1 MTGYSTHKVKSAP
14 FLVKVTHSKRRG
26 HFTMPV
32 QHYHEHYEIYYL
44 LNGER
49 NYFIQD
55 RIYAIKKG
63 DIVLIYK
70 NVVHRTIDSSIPD
83 HERLLVDFTDEALN
97 AVSSKERALLLQAF
111 DMNSPVI
118 RLEPYEQIMVEH
130 LLNKMLQ
137 EEQAKAP
144 GYNICLRAYLLELL
158 VLLVRLRGQK
168 RKSLAETIE
177 ASDPLH
183 QKISEIVQYING
195 HYSQE
200 LSLTTLSKTFYIS
213 PYYLSRLFKRVTGFN
228 FVEYLNLIRVK
239 EAQKLLQGTDM
250 KIIEVAQRVG
260 FGSVA
265 HFGRTFKSITS
276 LSPSDYRK
284 TFKSTREPATEG

>member
-1 MTGYSTHKVKSAP
+1 MTGSNVHKLKSSP
-14 FLVKVTHSKRRG
+14 FLINVTHSKRQG
-26 HFTMPV
+26 HFSMPV

-70 NVVHRTIDSSIPD
+70 NVVHRTIDSSFPD

-97 AVSSKERALLLQAF
+97 AVSSEERALLLQAF
-111 DMNSPVI
+111 DMSSPVI
-118 RLEPYEQIMVEH
+118 RLEPYEQVMVEH

-144 GYNICLRAYLLELL
+144 GSSICLRAYLLELL
-158 VLLVRLRGQK
+158 VLLVRLREQK
-168 RKSLAETIE
+168 RKSLKETIE
-177 ASDPLH
+177 AADPLH
-183 QKISEIVQYING
+183 QKISEIVQYINN
-195 HYSQE
+195 HYSEE
-200 LSLTTLSKTFYIS
+200 LNLKALSRTFYIS
-213 PYYLSRLFKRVTGFN
+213 PYYLSRTFKRVTGFN
-228 FVEYLNLIRVK
+228 LVEYLNLIRVK

-265 HFGRTFKSITS
+265 HFGRTFKRITS
-276 LSPSDYRK
+276 LSPLDYRK
-284 TFKSTREPATEG
+284 SVKLGREPVAER

>member
-1 MTGYSTHKVKSAP
+1 MTGYSTHKVKSTP
-14 FLVKVTHSKRRG
+14 FLVKVTHSKRQG

-97 AVSSKERALLLQAF
+97 AVSSEERALLLQAF

-144 GYNICLRAYLLELL
+144 GSSICLKAYLLELL
-158 VLLVRLRGQK
+158 VLLSRLREQK

-284 TFKSTREPATEG
+284 SVKLGQKPATQR

>member
-1 MTGYSTHKVKSAP
+1 MTGYRTHKVKSAP

-32 QHYHEHYEIYYL
+32 QHYHQHYEIYYL

-97 AVSSKERALLLQAF
+97 AVSSEERALLLQAF
-111 DMNSPVI
+111 DMSSPVI

-144 GYNICLRAYLLELL
+144 GSSICLRAYLLELL

-183 QKISEIVQYING
+183 QKISEIVQYINR

-284 TFKSTREPATEG
+284 SVKLGQEPAAQR